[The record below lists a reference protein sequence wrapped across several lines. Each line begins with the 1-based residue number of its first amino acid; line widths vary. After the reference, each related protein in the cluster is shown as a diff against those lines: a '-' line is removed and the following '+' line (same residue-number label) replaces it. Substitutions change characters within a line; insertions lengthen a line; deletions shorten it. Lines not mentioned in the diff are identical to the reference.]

1 MIFSSISLITPI
13 NPPRGIRLYCV
24 RCDRCNGADA
34 RNSWDFFFFFFFSF
48 GTLRRPMAERAESW
62 LAGSGGDR
70 RAPVP
75 ITESVGGVQGL
86 GGVSEEY
93 ESTAA

>member
-1 MIFSSISLITPI
+1 MFSVTGATEPTHKFMGFWHLEST
-13 NPPRGIRLYCV
+13 
-24 RCDRCNGADA
+24 NGSAY
-34 RNSWDFFFFFFFSF
+34 
-48 GTLRRPMAERAESW
+48 GVV
-62 LAGSGGDR
+62 AGGLWSDR

-93 ESTAA
+93 ESTAAYCIQVGE

>member
-1 MIFSSISLITPI
+1 M
-13 NPPRGIRLYCV
+13 G
-24 RCDRCNGADA
+24 
-34 RNSWDFFFFFFFSF
+34 FFFPFFFSF

>member
-1 MIFSSISLITPI
+1 MFGVTGATEPTHEIH
-13 NPPRGIRLYCV
+13 GI
-24 RCDRCNGADA
+24 
-34 RNSWDFFFFFFFSF
+34 FFFFFLFF
-48 GTLRRPMAERAESW
+48 GTLRRPMAARAESW

-75 ITESVGGVQGL
+75 ITESVGGVQRL